1 MAENKSGENA
11 KKADG
16 GNGGDEELSLFSRL
30 KRPPSKLD
38 EAYAASRSMPLPPDA
53 VLKPPKSIIEKAVDA
68 FASHEGPYVSVKMIR
83 DKPAIE
89 VGFKMTF

>member
-16 GNGGDEELSLFSRL
+16 GDEELTLFSRL

-53 VLKPPKSIIEKAVDA
+53 VLKPPKSVIDKAVDV
-68 FASHEGPYVSVKMIR
+68 FASREGPYVSVKMIR